1 MKRKAIFGAAVTASL
16 TAVGVGAFRYF
27 SDMAVCRQR
36 PQIPKWI
43 QAVID
48 RGQDDD
54 VFRPVVRALTED
66 IAELPF
72 EEWTQVSADGLLLK
86 GRLFRPKEPKRLIL
100 LMHGWRSSWQKDF
113 SVLVKPLLAMDC
125 ALFFADERAHGESEG
140 AYITYGVK
148 EKDDCVLWARRL
160 AKEFPSLPL
169 YLWGMSMGATAV
181 MMASAEKDLPPT
193 LRGVVADCGFSNPKE
208 ELEHLVRRKLGRG
221 EKPIIAAY
229 RRHFKDRCGFDLD
242 GFRTEDALAKTD
254 LPFLFFH
261 GKDDDFV
268 PTDMTRRNY
277 AAAAGEKEMVLIDG
291 AVHCKC
297 FYVDGETCFSKIA
310 AFFEKYDKER
320 ESEICS
326 TK

>member
-1 MKRKAIFGAAVTASL
+1 MKRKVIFGAAVTASL
-16 TAVGVGAFRYF
+16 TAVGMGVFRYF

-54 VFRPVVRALTED
+54 VFRPVVRSLTED

-193 LRGVVADCGFSNPKE
+193 LRGVVADCGFSILKKSWSIWFVGNWVAEKSRSLRRTAAISKIGAALISTVSVPKT
-208 ELEHLVRRKLGRG
+208 LWP
-221 EKPIIAAY
+221 KPICL
-229 RRHFKDRCGFDLD
+229 FSFS
-242 GFRTEDALAKTD
+242 TAKTMI
-254 LPFLFFH
+254 LF
-261 GKDDDFV
+261 
-268 PTDMTRRNY
+268 PP
-277 AAAAGEKEMVLIDG
+277 I
-291 AVHCKC
+291 
-297 FYVDGETCFSKIA
+297 
-310 AFFEKYDKER
+310 
-320 ESEICS
+320 
-326 TK
+326 